1 MSVLDIVRTDSESR
15 TEIDQLRNPS
25 ETIWPATVA
34 IIVELCPENKS
45 AIANITPAAKR
56 KCHQPSEVTHGEY
69 VTHVYQCT
77 GTTGHERRT
86 DLQDPESWSGFFLLH
101 NKTQRLPRSES

>member
-1 MSVLDIVRTDSESR
+1 MSVLDILRTDSESR

-45 AIANITPAAKR
+45 AIANSTPAAKR
-56 KCHQPSEVTHGEY
+56 NAIN
-69 VTHVYQCT
+69 
-77 GTTGHERRT
+77 
-86 DLQDPESWSGFFLLH
+86 LQKSP
-101 NKTQRLPRSES
+101 TQNTSLTFTNILGQ